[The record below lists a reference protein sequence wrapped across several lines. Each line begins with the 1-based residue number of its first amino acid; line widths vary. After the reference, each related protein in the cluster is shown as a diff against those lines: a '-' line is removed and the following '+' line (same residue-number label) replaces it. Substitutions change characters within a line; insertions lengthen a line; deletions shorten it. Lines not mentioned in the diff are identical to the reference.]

1 MSNILDFGLDL
12 GFIANYSLHGQI
24 IELFNLPRCPS
35 EKNSNFINKFTDRIK
50 LTNFK
55 FSVLVP
61 TIQNGDWARAM
72 AALTAFCNRSVID
85 GLPHTVNNAAIINH
99 GGSASTIRA
108 ADCHDKLV
116 DKCQWPEQINT
127 ELVLLPSS
135 RHTHTTKMGSY
146 EYGSKIQFTVATFK
160 GFGLIAVW
168 HRFSIGEEA
177 CTLHLNIFIKREI
190 KVVSMNGVTS
200 FVRFTERF

>member
-1 MSNILDFGLDL
+1 M
-12 GFIANYSLHGQI
+12 Y
-24 IELFNLPRCPS
+24 LP
-35 EKNSNFINKFTDRIK
+35 TDRIK

-55 FSVLVP
+55 FSVLEP

-85 GLPHTVNNAAIINH
+85 GLPHTVNNAAIVNH

-146 EYGSKIQFTVATFK
+146 EYGSIQNP
-160 GFGLIAVW
+160 I
-168 HRFSIGEEA
+168 HCDHI
-177 CTLHLNIFIKREI
+177 
-190 KVVSMNGVTS
+190 
-200 FVRFTERF
+200 